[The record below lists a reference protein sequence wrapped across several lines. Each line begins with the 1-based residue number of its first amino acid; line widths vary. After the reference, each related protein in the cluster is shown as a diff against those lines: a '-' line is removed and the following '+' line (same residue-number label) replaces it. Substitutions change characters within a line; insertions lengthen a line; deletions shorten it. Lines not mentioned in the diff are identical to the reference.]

1 MFMTKERQASP
12 FKVGLPHYVEFHGDI
27 PLRFSKNRRGGNRR
41 DPQGETPLPRRG
53 REGVIKTPAT
63 LPKVSIQIKGTNGNW
78 HSRANKHPYIDGPWP
93 SRKHL

>member
-27 PLRFSKNRRGGNRR
+27 PLRFSKNCRGGNYQ
-41 DPQGETPLPRRG
+41 DPTMKPHPKGQEG
-53 REGVIKTPAT
+53 GVIKTPVT
-63 LPKVSIQIKGTNGNW
+63 LPKVSILIKGTNGNW

>member
-12 FKVGLPHYVEFHGDI
+12 FKVGLPHYVESHGDI
-27 PLRFSKNRRGGNRR
+27 PLRFSKTVVGVTIKTPQRNPTLKGRG
-41 DPQGETPLPRRG
+41 
-53 REGVIKTPAT
+53 GVIKTPAT
-63 LPKVSIQIKGTNGNW
+63 LPKVSILIKGTNGNW